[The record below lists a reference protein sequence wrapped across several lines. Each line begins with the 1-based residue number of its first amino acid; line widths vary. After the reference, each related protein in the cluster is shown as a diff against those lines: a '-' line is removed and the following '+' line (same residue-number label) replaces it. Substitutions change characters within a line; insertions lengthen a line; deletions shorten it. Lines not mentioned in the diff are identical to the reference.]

1 MGRLFLN
8 GLCNMK
14 KVMMGLAI
22 ASTAFFLSAC
32 SGNSGGNF
40 IGTWEG
46 ETPTG
51 YGLEYKIEKGDEMLT
66 VTRIFK
72 KWSSERKY
80 KAEVRDDITLILND
94 GDILMYQEDSGTIYA
109 RGDDAELTKV
119 K

>member
-22 ASTAFFLSAC
+22 ASTAVFLSAC
-32 SGNSGGNF
+32 GDNSGEKF

-46 ETPTG
+46 EAPTTG
-51 YGLEYKIEKGDEMLT
+51 GALEYKIEKPDEAFT
-66 VTRIFK
+66 IYRQYKNFPERIA
-72 KWSSERKY
+72 
-80 KAEVRDDITLILND
+80 KAEIRDDVTLILDN

>member
-1 MGRLFLN
+1 
-8 GLCNMK
+8 MK
-14 KVMMGLAI
+14 KLIIGLSI

-32 SGNSGGNF
+32 SGNSGENF

-46 ETPTG
+46 ETPGGG
-51 YGLEYKIEKGDEMLT
+51 YALEYKIEKTDET
-66 VTRIFK
+66 FTIYRDFDDGF
-72 KWSSERKY
+72 SERIA
-80 KAEVRDDITLILND
+80 KAEIRDDVTLILDN